1 MSVTKKMQK
10 SAQNR
15 LQNENF
21 FALILRGLRGYFFK
35 NADFCCK
42 MNFFDLCPAKS
53 SMKNYVKPESVK
65 PRKE

>member
-21 FALILRGLRGYFFK
+21 FALILRGLRGHFFK
-35 NADFCCK
+35 NADFRCK
-42 MNFFDLCPAKS
+42 M
-53 SMKNYVKPESVK
+53 KNKYDFYC
-65 PRKE
+65 